1 MKEII
6 NLGLIAME
14 EGGPE
19 NPKEVMDSL
28 QMLQFQHRVSF
39 DPERM
44 LVLCDALD
52 SVASQK
58 VWEVAGR
65 RFPLAFYFDSE
76 SPGGQAV
83 MKLYDSLSDQ
93 DRADIDL
100 IPTKVGCR
108 MALYINRD
116 RNDLVGRFWSAMF
129 PPDIKWASARLRGGR
144 SREIEHITAR
154 VPEELILPALKKGKA
169 RDKIIYPDGAVYVT
183 DGILRQVQRERE
195 GELLRKTGKK
205 KITTRNYRE
214 SR

>member
-1 MKEII
+1 MYEVI
-6 NLGLIAME
+6 NLALIAQEKESINME
-14 EGGPE
+14 TVT
-19 NPKEVMDSL
+19 KDL
-28 QMLQFQHRVSF
+28 QMLQFTHRISY
-39 DPERM
+39 DNERM

-58 VWEVAGR
+58 VWEAAGR

-83 MKLYDSLSDQ
+83 MKLYDSLTDQ

-129 PPDIKWASARLRGGR
+129 PPDIQWASARLRGGR

-183 DGILRQVQRERE
+183 DGILRQIQREHE
-195 GELLRKTGKK
+195 GELLRKVGKK
-205 KITTRNYRE
+205 KVPNRNYRE
-214 SR
+214 GR